1 MAAPTTRELFK
12 DYCLR
17 RLGYPVIDINV
28 SEEQIQDRI
37 DDSLLYYHDY
47 HFDGSEHVLLK
58 HQITQE
64 NIDTGYIQMAQDIIG
79 IVGILPLN
87 TSYASSGL
95 FNLEYQIRL
104 NDMYYAQ
111 ATPMLNYYMVKTQ
124 ISNLQEMFVGTQP
137 IRYNRHV
144 NKLHIDMNWSTKV
157 SVGSYI
163 VVDAYKL
170 TDPEIYSDVWNDRW
184 LQRYATAQIKRQ
196 WGQNL
201 IKFEGMQLPGG
212 VQFNGQKMHDD
223 AVDEINKLEE
233 EMIISYSL
241 PVHDITG

>member
-1 MAAPTTRELFK
+1 MAGPTTRELFK

-64 NIDTGYIQMAQDIIG
+64 NVDTGYIQMAQDIIG
-79 IVGILPLN
+79 VVGILPLS
-87 TSYASSGL
+87 TSSASSGL

-124 ISNLQEMFVGTQP
+124 IANLQEMFVGTQP

-144 NKLHIDMNWSTKV
+144 NKLHIDMNWNTKV
-157 SVGSYI
+157 SVGNYI

-170 TDPEIYSDVWNDRW
+170 TDPEVYSDVWNDRW